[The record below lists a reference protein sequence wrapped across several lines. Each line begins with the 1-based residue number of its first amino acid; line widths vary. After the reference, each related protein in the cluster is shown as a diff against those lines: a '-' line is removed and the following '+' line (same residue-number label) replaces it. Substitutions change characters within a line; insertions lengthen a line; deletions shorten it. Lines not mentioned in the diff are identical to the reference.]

1 MLRWN
6 PPDFFH
12 SAKSDSSPGRRTEN
26 RCATLLFTSSGESRR
41 ACCPVISSVWQAPLR
56 LCGHSRPI
64 SQLPHAHGHYQALHL
79 TASFCVRLL
88 LFWSAVF
95 PDAGSGFTAL
105 GFPDLPFTAEPS
117 GCPFFPPERDFRDE
131 VSFRPWDQFPKES
144 HQFREIVTEV
154 SFS

>member
-1 MLRWN
+1 MGVYKTVMGTIPW
-6 PPDFFH
+6 
-12 SAKSDSSPGRRTEN
+12 
-26 RCATLLFTSSGESRR
+26 
-41 ACCPVISSVWQAPLR
+41 ISSHP
-56 LCGHSRPI
+56 SF
-64 SQLPHAHGHYQALHL
+64 
-79 TASFCVRLL
+79 TAEAVYDVRLL

>member
-1 MLRWN
+1 MPGILFYQYPVVHMRNTGQVLWKFLMAMRLRKN
-6 PPDFFH
+6 
-12 SAKSDSSPGRRTEN
+12 SA
-26 RCATLLFTSSGESRR
+26 
-41 ACCPVISSVWQAPLR
+41 
-56 LCGHSRPI
+56 
-64 SQLPHAHGHYQALHL
+64 
-79 TASFCVRLL
+79 
-88 LFWSAVF
+88 AVF